1 MQELGVSEEKIKE
14 MENADDPKDEYSC
27 FFGCM
32 ALKEG
37 LVRFVFQEF
46 SSF

>member
-1 MQELGVSEEKIKE
+1 MQELSVSQETVKE

-32 ALKEG
+32 ALKAG
-37 LVRFVFQEF
+37 VV
-46 SSF
+46 S